1 MSCGLV
7 RKEAVSSRSVGA
19 EGPAPWSV
27 VPWAANSA
35 KLNFAVRMGCG
46 ACGLMWPSQTVPEE
60 PVPVVNEERGG
71 GRWLQR
77 RPWRCTISLFVLRT
91 PGKTAAFGDSAA
103 AGSASRPWCRL
114 SNGTDS
120 GPELGGTAGSR
131 QGGTAA
137 AVRDLQLGTAAGF
150 EQTNAPSGSS
160 DAGRACVLHP

>member
-60 PVPVVNEERGG
+60 PVPVVNEEKGG
-71 GRWLQR
+71 AMVAASPVALYHLVVRFADTGQDSSLR
-77 RPWRCTISLFVLRT
+77 RFCC
-91 PGKTAAFGDSAA
+91 
-103 AGSASRPWCRL
+103 CRL
-114 SNGTDS
+114 GV
-120 GPELGGTAGSR
+120 
-131 QGGTAA
+131 A
-137 AVRDLQLGTAAGF
+137 AVVPALERD
-150 EQTNAPSGSS
+150 
-160 DAGRACVLHP
+160 

>member
-27 VPWAANSA
+27 VPWAANST

-60 PVPVVNEERGG
+60 PVPVVNEEGG

-91 PGKTAAFGDSAA
+91 PGKTAAFGDFAA

-120 GPELGGTAGSR
+120 GPELGGHCRVASGRHGRCGQRPSIGDR
-131 QGGTAA
+131 RG
-137 AVRDLQLGTAAGF
+137 VRTDECSVG
-150 EQTNAPSGSS
+150 EQ
-160 DAGRACVLHP
+160 